1 MTPDF
6 LKDVNIEKVLVSN
19 KIYIGGINYKYFICY
34 LSNDHILPKTSTY
47 IKSYDGQTKCN
58 TIWDNVSADI
68 KKNDSEPVYNKKI
81 LETRIKSH
89 GDEVTDFYYKKIS
102 KVESNHTCLALGFC
116 S

>member
-58 TIWDNVSADI
+58 TIWDNVS
-68 KKNDSEPVYNKKI
+68 EPDYNKKI

>member
-1 MTPDF
+1 MKFEKKNYRNKTPDF

-19 KIYIGGINYKYFICY
+19 KIYFGGKNYKYFIGY

-89 GDEVTDFYYKKIS
+89 GDEVTDFYY
-102 KVESNHTCLALGFC
+102 
-116 S
+116 